1 MASAKLARLIAE
13 IEANPRIADGEQR
26 FRRRLRRDEA
36 ADIADFAHEQIDV
49 AATARDQDANAAGLV
64 VACGQGC
71 AFCCEELIMVAAP
84 EIATAVRWLEQEQG
98 SSARA
103 HFLAAYDDWRTQ
115 VGDVP
120 ERLADFT
127 ARGAL
132 KEHENLYL
140 EQYHQ
145 RVPCPF
151 LAAGLCTIYPVRPV
165 GCRHAH
171 AVDTADYCRVD
182 NPLGRVPRRF
192 PHPEF
197 DQAVARGHALMRAAH
212 HSSGAPRGRPKA
224 LAVAVYE
231 RLTGTRPTPTTGPKA
246 VGRNAPCPCGSGKK
260 HKRCCG

>member
-13 IEANPRIADGEQR
+13 IESNPHIASGEQR
-26 FRRRLRRDEA
+26 FRRRLRRDES
-36 ADIADFAHEQIDV
+36 ADIADFAHQQIDV
-49 AATARDQDANAAGLV
+49 AASSRDQAAEAQGLV

-84 EIATAVRWLEQEQG
+84 EVATVARWLERAPG
-98 SSARA
+98 HSARA
-103 HFLAAYDDWRTQ
+103 HFLSTYDDWRAQ

-120 ERLADFT
+120 ERLAEFT
-127 ARGAL
+127 ARGKL
-132 KEHENLYL
+132 EQHEDLYL
-140 EQYHQ
+140 EQYHK
-145 RVPCPF
+145 RLACPF
-151 LAAGLCTIYPVRPV
+151 LDAGLCTIYPVRPV

-171 AVDTADYCRVD
+171 AIDTADYCRVD
-182 NPLGRVPRRF
+182 NPMGRIPKRF
-192 PHPEF
+192 PHAEF
-197 DQAVARGHALMRAAH
+197 DQAISRGHALMRAAH

-231 RLTGTRPTPTTGPKA
+231 RLTGTKPTTTKPKA